1 MCMQDDVLNC
11 SEVIWH
17 LELWVHRVHLEQ
29 LTGFAVAAGS
39 TNMQALVV
47 MSKGT
52 KFTQQSYK
60 VSDSFPYEWIKKKW
74 KESFSITAMATAG
87 GVPWSIL
94 VQPRYTSFYHL
105 PVVLLLP

>member
-1 MCMQDDVLNC
+1 M
-11 SEVIWH
+11 
-17 LELWVHRVHLEQ
+17 
-29 LTGFAVAAGS
+29 AAGS

-87 GVPWSIL
+87 GVPWSI
-94 VQPRYTSFYHL
+94 VFCPRHISFCHL
-105 PVVLLLP
+105 HTVLLLP

>member
-1 MCMQDDVLNC
+1 MPCTDKMCSISVRL
-11 SEVIWH
+11 IGTWH
-17 LELWVHRVHLEQ
+17 CGIIEQ
-29 LTGFAVAAGS
+29 LTGVHVAAGS

-87 GVPWSIL
+87 GVPGSIG
-94 VQPRYTSFYHL
+94 VWPCRICHL
-105 PVVLLLP
+105 HVVLLLP

>member
-1 MCMQDDVLNC
+1 MCSTVVRLYGT
-11 SEVIWH
+11 WH
-17 LELWVHRVHLEQ
+17 RGFIEQ
-29 LTGFAVAAGS
+29 LTGVVVGVGS

-87 GVPWSIL
+87 GVPWSI
-94 VQPRYTSFYHL
+94 VVRPRHINFCHL
-105 PVVLLLP
+105 PTVLLLT